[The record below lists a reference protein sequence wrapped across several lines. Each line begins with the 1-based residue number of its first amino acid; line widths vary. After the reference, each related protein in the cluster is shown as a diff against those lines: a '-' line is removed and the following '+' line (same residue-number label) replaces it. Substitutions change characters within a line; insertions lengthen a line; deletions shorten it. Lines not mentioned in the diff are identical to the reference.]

1 MSRVPPALLALAA
14 LGIARLLPE
23 HGVGLAIRLAAA
35 TAVVLL
41 PGALVSRAL
50 RLRGLA
56 PVLAW
61 TLALL
66 FGALALT
73 FAFHRSLALTLWL
86 FFGAGAVALP
96 FALSRRPLRPL
107 GGRSAAI
114 ALGAAI
120 GIAVWWVAGFDGD
133 AFFHLARV
141 RKLDDFGGL
150 SLHAV
155 DEFRHGGLHP
165 VYAFPLWHGVLAV
178 IARVAGVDP
187 SAVVLHEPTVL
198 VPLAFGVVYEA
209 GLALFAS
216 AWAAG
221 AVVLA
226 QAALTGLSPN
236 GGGAYPTLALPAT
249 AARQLLVPAVLALFF
264 LFVRSRSRTVLVTL
278 FVGAGSLA
286 LVHPTYTLFL
296 LVPLAGFLVAR
307 ALLERRDLFA
317 SAEGLAAV
325 GLPALGVL
333 LWLRPIVNET
343 ISHNP
348 SGTELR
354 RALARYATQLDVS
367 SEHRYKLAPEVFA
380 RGGSVAVAAL
390 VVLPLAALAA
400 RRRWSAFA
408 LGGSLAVFVLTL
420 VPLVFPHFA
429 DAVSIS
435 QARRLAGF
443 VPFAFVF
450 AGGALVLARLLGFA
464 AAAVGLGAGIA
475 LQLLYPGDFGFFLH
489 HGGPALATWIA
500 AIGGAVAL
508 LAAALARSRRPELE
522 GRDALAALAAA
533 LFVLPVAVH
542 GFSHWDR
549 RNPDHPELTSGLI
562 DALREQVPKRAVVF
576 SDPETSYQAGAF
588 APVYIAAAPPTHVAD
603 TKANRPYERAREVE
617 QFFRGRA
624 GLEIPRRYG
633 ASYILVDRKRSG
645 IRPTLPQ
652 SYSDSRYTL
661 FRLGG

>member
-14 LGIARLLPE
+14 LGVARLLPE
-23 HGVGLAIRLAAA
+23 TGVGLAIRLAAA

-41 PGALVSRAL
+41 PGALVARAL
-50 RLRGLA
+50 RLPGLA

-73 FAFHRSLALTLWL
+73 FAFHGSLALTLWL

-96 FALSRRPLRPL
+96 FALRRPVLPAA
-107 GGRSAAI
+107 GRWAVL
-114 ALGAAI
+114 ALGAAL
-120 GIAVWWVAGFDGD
+120 GIAVWWVAGYDGD

-165 VYAFPLWHGVLAV
+165 GYAFPLWHGFLAV

-198 VPLAFGVVYEA
+198 VPLAFGLVYEA
-209 GLALFAS
+209 ALALFAS
-216 AWAAG
+216 AWAAT

-264 LFVRSRSRTVLVTL
+264 LFVRTRSRALPATL
-278 FVGAGSLA
+278 FAGAGGLA

-307 ALLERRDLFA
+307 ALLERRDLFP
-317 SAEGLAAV
+317 SVEGLAAV

-333 LWLRPIVNET
+333 LWLRPIVSET

-348 SGTELR
+348 SGVELR
-354 RALARYATQLDVS
+354 RALRRYATQLDVS

-420 VPLVFPHFA
+420 VPFVFPHFA
-429 DAVSIS
+429 DAVSLS

-450 AGGALVLARLLGFA
+450 AGGALVVARLMGLA

-489 HGGPALATWIA
+489 NGGPALATWIA

-508 LAAALARSRRPELE
+508 VAAAVARRRRPELD
-522 GRDALAALAAA
+522 GRDAVAALAAA

-542 GFSHWDR
+542 GFANWDR
-549 RNPDHPELTSGLI
+549 RNPDDPELTPGLI
-562 DALREQVPKRAVVF
+562 HVLRDQVPKRAVVF
-576 SDPETSYQAGAF
+576 SDPETSYQAAAF

-603 TKANRPYERAREVE
+603 TKANRPYERARDIDR
-617 QFFRGRA
+617 FFRGRA
-624 GLEIPRRYG
+624 GLEVPLRYG
-633 ASYILVDRKRSG
+633 AQYVLVDRKRSRV
-645 IRPTLPQ
+645 RPALPEL
-652 SYSDSRYTL
+652 YADGRYAL
-661 FRLGG
+661 YRF